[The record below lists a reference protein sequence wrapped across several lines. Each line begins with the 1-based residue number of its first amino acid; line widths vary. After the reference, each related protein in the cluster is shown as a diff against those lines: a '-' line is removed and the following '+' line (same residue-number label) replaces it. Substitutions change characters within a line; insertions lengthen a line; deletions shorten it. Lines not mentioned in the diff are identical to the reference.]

1 MEPLYSFIRL
11 LNRDS
16 HSKRGGF
23 SVIYLKLSEK
33 RKKYYLV
40 ISERNKH
47 TYGAFEFTPE
57 GYSEAQRYIRKISK
71 TNKNEIFT
79 IEEK

>member
-1 MEPLYSFIRL
+1 
-11 LNRDS
+11 
-16 HSKRGGF
+16 
-23 SVIYLKLSEK
+23 LSEK
-33 RKKYYLV
+33 RKKYYLI

-57 GYSEAQRYIRKISK
+57 GYSQAQKYIKTISK
-71 TNKNEIFT
+71 INKREIFV

>member
-1 MEPLYSFIRL
+1 
-11 LNRDS
+11 
-16 HSKRGGF
+16 
-23 SVIYLKLSEK
+23 LSEK

-40 ISERNKH
+40 VSERNRH

-57 GYSEAQRYIRKISK
+57 GHSKAQKYVKTISRINRK
-71 TNKNEIFT
+71 EIFI